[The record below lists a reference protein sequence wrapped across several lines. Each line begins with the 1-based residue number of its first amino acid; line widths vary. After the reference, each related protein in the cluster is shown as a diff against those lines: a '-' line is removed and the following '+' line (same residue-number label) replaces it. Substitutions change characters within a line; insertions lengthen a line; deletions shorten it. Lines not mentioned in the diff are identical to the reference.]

1 MSNAWLK
8 SIVLLCLGAAPGIAL
23 FAYLGYGAFL
33 IVAALGG
40 FIGLALSWPS
50 TSIRNIGRLSSEL
63 FAPNLLPPNAG
74 SVVADNS
81 FGREEEAKCTWI
93 DLEQVESFAITPAA
107 AKKLSEVRPSPE
119 LSVRLLATINKDIPQ
134 YLIYDMK
141 FEDSFLKSRDLRCSR
156 NGINFVIDQRSAQR
170 MRKTILDWNES
181 QQGFKFDSPEWPRL
195 NLDRE
200 PWQDD

>member
-1 MSNAWLK
+1 MSSSWLK

-23 FAYLGYGAFL
+23 FASLGNAAFL

-50 TSIRNIGRLSSEL
+50 TSIRNIGRLSNEL
-63 FAPNLLPPNAG
+63 IAPSLLTPNAG
-74 SVVADNS
+74 GVVANNRS
-81 FGREEEAKCTWI
+81 GSEEEAKCTWM

-119 LSVRLLATINKDIPQ
+119 LSVRLQATINKDIPQ

-141 FEDSFLKSRDLRCSR
+141 FEDSFLKSRDLRCSL

>member
-23 FAYLGYGAFL
+23 FAYLSHGAFL

-50 TSIRNIGRLSSEL
+50 TSIRNIGRLSTEW
-63 FAPNLLPPNAG
+63 FVAHNLTSHAG
-74 SVVADNS
+74 SVVAEKV
-81 FGREEEAKCTWI
+81 FGKEETQCRWI
-93 DLEQVESFAITPAA
+93 DLEQVASFSITPAA
-107 AKKLSEVRPSPE
+107 AKKLSEVRPTPESP
-119 LSVRLLATINKDIPQ
+119 VRLLARINKDIPQ

-141 FEDSFLKSRDLRCSR
+141 FEDSFWQSRDLRCSL
-156 NGINFVIDQRSAQR
+156 NGINFVIDQLSAQR

-181 QQGFKFDSPEWPRL
+181 EQGFKFDSPEWPRL